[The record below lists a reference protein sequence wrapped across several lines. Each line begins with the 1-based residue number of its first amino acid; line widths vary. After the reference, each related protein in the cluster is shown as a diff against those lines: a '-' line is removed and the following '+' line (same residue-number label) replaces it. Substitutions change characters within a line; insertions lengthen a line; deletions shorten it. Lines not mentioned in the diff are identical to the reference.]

1 MHLKL
6 RDQQLK
12 TIMYIYRLLYE
23 NLMVT
28 TNQKSIISIHSKEK
42 KEYNITLKT
51 FIKSQEKKTKEE
63 RE

>member
-12 TIMYIYRLLYE
+12 TIMYICKWLHQ

-28 TNQKSIISIHSKEK
+28 TKKSIIHIYTEK
-42 KEYNITLKT
+42 GKKNQNTKLKT
-51 FIKSQEKKTKEE
+51 VIKSQEN
-63 RE
+63 

>member
-1 MHLKL
+1 
-6 RDQQLK
+6 
-12 TIMYIYRLLYE
+12 MYIYRLLYE